1 MITVTATLQ
10 QKKNI
15 YYAVLYYKDE
25 FNNIQRKWIS
35 TKLKVKNNKK
45 LAERKVEEI
54 RHEFEKS
61 LNEKPTISG
70 LDVNNKANIKFC
82 DFMLNWL
89 EIIKPRV
96 VKTTYAG
103 YEGIVK
109 GKVYNYFKKLDIS
122 LKDLKPYHIQDF
134 YTELYKL
141 GLKGNTILRYH
152 ANIRKALQYAVKCE
166 LILTNPAD
174 KIDKPKKEQYIA
186 TYYNKSQLNDLFVA
200 IKDTPIKLP
209 VLLASYY
216 GLRRS
221 EALGIKWDAID
232 FDNKTIVIRHTIS
245 QTKVDG
251 KLQIVAEDKTKNQS
265 SYRTLP
271 LIPEIEEILLEEKAS
286 QEHNKKIFKKSYL
299 NVDSYVCVNTDG
311 SILKPDYVSHKFNQI
326 LKDNELKPI
335 RFHDL
340 RHSCATLLLSNKVSM
355 KDIQIWLGHSS
366 YNTTANIY
374 THVDV
379 ESKIASAN
387 VIGNSL
393 TFLDDYQANDTN
405 DEEDEEMG
413 L

>member
-45 LAERKVEEI
+45 IAERKVEEI
-54 RHEFEKS
+54 RHEYEKN
-61 LNEKPTISG
+61 LNEKTTISG
-70 LDVNNKANIKFC
+70 LYINNTDNIKFC
-82 DFMLNWL
+82 EFIINWL
-89 EIIKPRV
+89 DIIKPRV

-103 YEGIVK
+103 YERIVK
-109 GKVYNYFKKLDIS
+109 GKVYNYFKKLDVT

-134 YTELYKL
+134 YTELYNL

-166 LILTNPAD
+166 LKLTNPAD

-186 TYYNKSQLNDLFVA
+186 TYYNKAQLNELLVA

-209 VLLASYY
+209 VLLALYY

-232 FDNKTIVIRHTIS
+232 FENKIIIIRHTIS

-271 LIPEIEEILLEEKAS
+271 LIPEIEEILLEEKAN
-286 QEHNKKIFKKSYL
+286 QEYNKKVFKKSYL
-299 NVDSYVCVNTDG
+299 NINGYVCVNTDG

-326 LKDNELKPI
+326 LKANNLKSI

-340 RHSCATLLLSNKVSM
+340 RHSCASLLLSNKVSM

-374 THVDV
+374 THVDI
-379 ESKIASAN
+379 ESKQNSALI
-387 VIGNSL
+387 IGNSL
-393 TFLDDYQANDTN
+393 NFTEPSQDDN
-405 DEEDEEMG
+405 EEDEEME

>member
-45 LAERKVEEI
+45 LAERKIEEI
-54 RHEFEKS
+54 RYNFEKT
-61 LNEKPTISG
+61 LNEKPSISD
-70 LDVNNKANIKFC
+70 LDITDKSNIKFC

-89 EIIKPRV
+89 DIIKPRV
-96 VKTTYAG
+96 VKTTFAG
-103 YEGIVK
+103 YERIVK
-109 GKVYNYFKKLDIS
+109 GKVYNYFKKLDVS

-134 YTELYKL
+134 YTELYNI

-152 ANIRKALQYAVKCE
+152 ANIRKALQYAVRCE

-174 KIDKPKKEQYIA
+174 KVEKPKKEQFIA
-186 TYYNKSQLNDLFVA
+186 TYYNKAQLNELFVA
-200 IKDTPIKLP
+200 IKDTPIKIP

-221 EALGIKWDAID
+221 EALGIKWDAVD
-232 FDNKTIVIRHTIS
+232 FDNKTIIIRHTIS

-251 KLQIVAEDKTKNQS
+251 TLQIVAEDKTKNQS

-271 LIPEIEEILLEEKAS
+271 LIPEIEEILLEEKIN
-286 QEHNKKIFKKSYL
+286 QEYNKKLFKKSYL
-299 NVDSYVCVNTDG
+299 NTEGYVCVNADG
-311 SILKPDYVSHKFNQI
+311 SLLKPDYVSHKFNQI
-326 LKDNELKPI
+326 LKDNNLKPI

-374 THVDV
+374 THVDI
-379 ESKIASAN
+379 ESKQISAN
-387 VIGNSL
+387 VIGNALNFSES
-393 TFLDDYQANDTN
+393 YQTN
-405 DEEDEEMG
+405 DEKDEEIE

>member
-10 QKKNI
+10 KKKNI

-54 RHEFEKS
+54 RYEYEKT
-61 LNEKPTISG
+61 LNEKPTLSG

-103 YEGIVK
+103 YERIVK
-109 GKVYNYFKKLDIS
+109 GKVYNYFKKLDVS

-174 KIDKPKKEQYIA
+174 KVDKPKKEQYIA
-186 TYYNKSQLNDLFVA
+186 TYYNKSELNDLFVA
-200 IKDTPIKLP
+200 IRDTPIKLP
-209 VLLASYY
+209 VLIASYY

-221 EALGIKWDAID
+221 EVLGIKWDAID
-232 FDNKTIVIRHTIS
+232 FDNKTIIIRHTIS

-271 LIPEIEEILLEEKAS
+271 LIPEIEELLLEEKAN
-286 QEHNKKIFKKSYL
+286 QEYNKKIFKKSYL
-299 NVDSYVCVNTDG
+299 NKDGYVCVNTDG

-326 LKDNELKPI
+326 LKNNNLRPI

-340 RHSCATLLLSNKVSM
+340 RHSCASLLLSNKVSM

-374 THVDV
+374 THVDI
-379 ESKIASAN
+379 ESKQNSAI
-387 VIGNSL
+387 VIGNALNFSE
-393 TFLDDYQANDTN
+393 TTQDIQED
-405 DEEDEEMG
+405 DEEEME

>member
-1 MITVTATLQ
+1 MI
-10 QKKNI
+10 
-15 YYAVLYYKDE
+15 
-25 FNNIQRKWIS
+25 
-35 TKLKVKNNKK
+35 
-45 LAERKVEEI
+45 
-54 RHEFEKS
+54 
-61 LNEKPTISG
+61 
-70 LDVNNKANIKFC
+70 
-82 DFMLNWL
+82 NWL
-89 EIIKPRV
+89 DIIKPRV

-103 YEGIVK
+103 YERIVK

-134 YTELYKL
+134 YTELYNL

-186 TYYNKSQLNDLFVA
+186 TYYNKAQLNELLVA

-209 VLLASYY
+209 VLLALYY

-221 EALGIKWDAID
+221 EALGIKWDAVD
-232 FDNKTIVIRHTIS
+232 FDNKTIIIRHTIS

-271 LIPEIEEILLEEKAS
+271 LIPEIEEILLEEKAN
-286 QEHNKKIFKKSYL
+286 QEYNKKVFKKSYL
-299 NVDSYVCVNTDG
+299 NENGYVCVNTDG

-326 LKDNELKPI
+326 LKYNNLKSI

-340 RHSCATLLLSNKVSM
+340 RHSCASLLLSNKVSM

-374 THVDV
+374 THVDT
-379 ESKIASAN
+379 ESKQNSAL

-393 TFLDDYQANDTN
+393 NFTDPSQDD
-405 DEEDEEMG
+405 DEEDEEME

>member
-1 MITVTATLQ
+1 V
-10 QKKNI
+10 
-15 YYAVLYYKDE
+15 V
-25 FNNIQRKWIS
+25 
-35 TKLKVKNNKK
+35 
-45 LAERKVEEI
+45 
-54 RHEFEKS
+54 
-61 LNEKPTISG
+61 
-70 LDVNNKANIKFC
+70 
-82 DFMLNWL
+82 NWL
-89 EIIKPRV
+89 DIIKPRV

-103 YEGIVK
+103 YERIVK
-109 GKVYNYFKKLDIS
+109 GKVYNYFKKLDVS

-134 YTELYKL
+134 YTELYNL

-174 KIDKPKKEQYIA
+174 KIDKPKKEPYIA
-186 TYYNKSQLNDLFVA
+186 TYYNKAQLNELLVT

-209 VLLASYY
+209 VFLALYY

-221 EALGIKWDAID
+221 EALGIKWDAVD
-232 FDNKTIVIRHTIS
+232 FENKTIIIRHTIS

-251 KLQIVAEDKTKNQS
+251 KLQIVVEDKTKNQS

-271 LIPEIEEILLEEKAS
+271 LILEIEEILLEEKAN
-286 QEHNKKIFKKSYL
+286 QEYNKKMFKKSYL
-299 NVDSYVCVNTDG
+299 NENGYVCVNTDG

-326 LKDNELKPI
+326 LKHNNLKSI

-340 RHSCATLLLSNKVSM
+340 RHSCASLLLSNKVSM

-379 ESKIASAN
+379 ESKQNSAL
-387 VIGNSL
+387 VIGSSL
-393 TFLDDYQANDTN
+393 NFTEPSQDD
-405 DEEDEEMG
+405 DEEDEEMD